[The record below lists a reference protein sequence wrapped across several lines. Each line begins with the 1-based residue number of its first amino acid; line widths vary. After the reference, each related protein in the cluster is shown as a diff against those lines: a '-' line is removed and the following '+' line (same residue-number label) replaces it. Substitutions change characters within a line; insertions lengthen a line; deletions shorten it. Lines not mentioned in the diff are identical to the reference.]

1 MREMAVNIKT
11 TIINFRKKTLEKI
24 FDTMSKQKFYKEDT
38 KNDNQ
43 KGKNIY

>member
-1 MREMAVNIKT
+1 MAVNIKT